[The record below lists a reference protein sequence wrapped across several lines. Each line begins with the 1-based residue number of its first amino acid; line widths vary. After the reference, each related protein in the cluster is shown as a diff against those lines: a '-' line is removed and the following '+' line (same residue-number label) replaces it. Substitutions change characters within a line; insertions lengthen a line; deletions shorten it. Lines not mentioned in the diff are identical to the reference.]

1 MEKIKEQCIL
11 CNAPAFT
18 KQFTKNNW
26 DLVKCDNCGLVF
38 ACPLPTPVQLED
50 FYNKHK
56 QPTQERIETYLRG
69 RASRERRN
77 RRKLKYLEITQGHK
91 GRLLDIGCGLGLF
104 VKDASER
111 GWEAQGID
119 LDKDLIEYGK
129 KKFHLDL
136 ICARLEEANFPD
148 GFFDVIT
155 MFNLLD
161 HIGEPLTFLKEAE
174 RVLKPGGV
182 VYLNLHDAGGWKAKK
197 FKENWSAYCP
207 PGHLYYY
214 NLKTL
219 EAMLHKIG
227 LKFFRVPGVNFKEG
241 IKMLAVKE
249 NDQRKQGLLRKRLEK
264 SIYDTVQILKL

>member
-1 MEKIKEQCIL
+1 MEKIKEQCVL
-11 CNAPAFT
+11 CKTHVFT

-26 DLVKCDNCGLVF
+26 DFVKCDNCGLVF
-38 ACPLPTPVQLED
+38 ACPLPTSIQLED

-56 QPTQERIETYLRG
+56 QPTRERIETYLRG
-69 RASRERRN
+69 RASREKRN
-77 RRKLKYLEITQGHK
+77 RRKLRCLEKIQGYK

-104 VKDASER
+104 AKDASER
-111 GWEAQGID
+111 GWKAQGID

-129 KKFHLDL
+129 KAFHVDLTHTRLD
-136 ICARLEEANFPD
+136 EAKFPD
-148 GFFDVIT
+148 GYFDAIT

-161 HIGEPLTFLKEAE
+161 HIDEPLTFLKEVE

-182 VYLNLHDAGGWKAKK
+182 IYLNLHDAGGWKAKK

-214 NLKTL
+214 DLGTL
-219 EAMLHKIG
+219 EAMLHKVG

-241 IKMLAVKE
+241 IKMLAVKKS
-249 NDQRKQGLLRKRLEK
+249 DPRKHGLLRRMLEK
-264 SIYDTVQILKL
+264 GVYASVQVLKL